1 MKKAVLIIV
10 PILIIILGGGF
21 FVLKSRQAGQGPVEP
36 TPTVEQIETLPE
48 GALTASFTSLG
59 GRNYRFTLEKIP
71 DGVVSLSYE
80 ISYETTNRG
89 MQGVISSPI
98 EIKSGQ
104 TTYQND
110 KFLFGTC
117 SKNKCV
123 YDEGV
128 SNLEITVRL
137 VYQDNKEKIWKKSLN
152 LPGINR

>member
-1 MKKAVLIIV
+1 MKKTALITVSIV
-10 PILIIILGGGF
+10 SILLIGGL
-21 FVLKSRQAGQGPVEP
+21 FVLKSQQAGQGPVEP

-48 GALTASFTSLG
+48 DALTASFTSLG

-71 DGVVSLSYE
+71 DGVVALSYE

-89 MQGVISSPI
+89 MQGVISSPV

-123 YDEGV
+123 YDEGFK
-128 SNLEITVRL
+128 TVDVAIRL
-137 VYQDNKEKIWKKSLN
+137 AFSDGKEKIWKKT
-152 LPGINR
+152 LPAPK

>member
-1 MKKAVLIIV
+1 MKKAALIVI
-10 PILIIILGGGF
+10 PIIAILLIGGF
-21 FVLKSRQAGQGPVEP
+21 FVLKSSQSNQGPLEP

-48 GALTASFTSLG
+48 DTLTASFTPLG
-59 GRNYRFTLEKIP
+59 GRSYRFTVDKLP

-89 MQGVISSPI
+89 TQGVISSPI

-123 YDEGV
+123 YDEGFK
-128 SNLEITVRL
+128 TVDVAIRL
-137 VYQDNKEKIWKKSLN
+137 AFSDGKEKIWKKT
-152 LPGINR
+152 LPAPK